1 MKSLVV
7 AFLALVGLG
16 FSGLPSYYLVLL
28 GAIFFWIAQT
38 TSWNLLSGYAGYFS
52 FGQAAYVGVGAYAT
66 AVLTGRHGVSFFWSV
81 PVAAVLCGLLALG
94 IGAVAFRLGSLRGEI
109 FALLTLAV
117 PFILSAFARINHS
130 VDGGQGTTVPPPTFA
145 DFQELQYLLA
155 LVVAAIAVA
164 VAYVVQHGRA
174 GSALTAIRDDEDVA
188 EVLGVPTFR
197 YKMVAIAAGGVL
209 GGIGGSVYALQIGF
223 VTVESV
229 FGLTIPLF
237 VIVMGVLGGRSHWLG
252 PVIGATLIVSLQDR
266 LSAHGLDSW
275 NAVILG
281 GILALLVVAAPAGL
295 YARLRARPVVAGVAF
310 ALVAGVL
317 AVINVWG
324 ETLDWIVCGM
334 LAAALAAIAFR
345 TKRSSG
351 EKSGWRVGGK
361 APAAAPSPA
370 AASASTLPA
379 APSLSGAPASAAVAS
394 AASTSAESADRE
406 VLLVEEAESASG
418 GAFGNSVRAGV
429 EGAES
434 ARGGA
439 SGDRVRA
446 RVEGAGSARGGASGD
461 SVRARVEGAGSAA
474 GGALGGGA
482 RTAVEGAVSAGGGVS
497 GDSVRPGV
505 EGRASTG
512 GGVSGDRE
520 RAEEARS
527 AGGGASGDGGE
538 AGGGTALVEIRRLAK
553 HFGGV
558 HALDEVTLDVRGG
571 ELVGLVGPNG
581 SGKTTLVDLLSG
593 RQRPTRGTIRVG
605 GVDLGRLA
613 PHEIAH
619 VGMARTYQIPKPF
632 GSMTVRDNVATA
644 IMFGRRPVSLREAR
658 PLAEE
663 HLGTVALEQLA
674 DAYPG
679 NLNLHQRQLLEMAR
693 AIAAGPRVLL
703 LDEALAG
710 LNPAEVDNAVE
721 VVRRIHRS
729 GITIVLV
736 EHLLRVLNQLATR
749 IVVLDRGTVLADG
762 DPRAVMSDPA
772 VIRAY
777 LGRQAHV

>member
-1 MKSLVV
+1 MKSLIV
-7 AFLALVGLG
+7 AFLALAGLG
-16 FSGLPSYYLVLL
+16 LFGGLPSYYLVLL
-28 GAIFFWIAQT
+28 GTVLFWIVQT

-52 FGQAAYVGVGAYAT
+52 FGQAAYVGVGAYST
-66 AVLTGRHGVSFFWSV
+66 AVLAGRHGVSFFWTI

-130 VDGGQGTTVPPPTFA
+130 VDGGQGTTVPPPSFA

-155 LVVAAIAVA
+155 LVVAGIAVA
-164 VAYVVQHGRA
+164 VAYLVRHGRA
-174 GSALTAIRDDEDVA
+174 GSALIAIRDDEDVA

-295 YARLRARPVVAGVAF
+295 YARLRARPVTAGVAF
-310 ALVAGVL
+310 VVVTGVL
-317 AVINVWG
+317 AIINVWG

-334 LAAALAAIAFR
+334 LAAAVAAIALG
-345 TKRSSG
+345 TKRSPG
-351 EKSGWRVGGK
+351 EKSGGQT
-361 APAAAPSPA
+361 APALVEDTESVSGAGPVTAGPVTAAPVAARPA
-370 AASASTLPA
+370 
-379 APSLSGAPASAAVAS
+379 G
-394 AASTSAESADRE
+394 EEDADRGP
-406 VLLVEEAESASG
+406 V
-418 GAFGNSVRAGV
+418 
-429 EGAES
+429 
-434 ARGGA
+434 
-439 SGDRVRA
+439 
-446 RVEGAGSARGGASGD
+446 
-461 SVRARVEGAGSAA
+461 
-474 GGALGGGA
+474 
-482 RTAVEGAVSAGGGVS
+482 
-497 GDSVRPGV
+497 
-505 EGRASTG
+505 
-512 GGVSGDRE
+512 
-520 RAEEARS
+520 
-527 AGGGASGDGGE
+527 
-538 AGGGTALVEIRRLAK
+538 LVEIRELAK

-558 HALDEVTLDVRGG
+558 HALDDITLDVRAG
-571 ELVGLVGPNG
+571 ELIGLVGPNG

-593 RQRPTRGTIRVG
+593 RQRPTRGAIRVG
-605 GVDLGRLA
+605 GTDLGRLA

-619 VGMARTYQIPKPF
+619 VGIARTYQIPKPF

-644 IMFGRRPVSLREAR
+644 IMFGRRPGSLREAR
-658 PLAEE
+658 PLAER
-663 HLGTVALEQLA
+663 HLATVALGHLA
-674 DAYPG
+674 DAHPG
-679 NLNLHQRQLLEMAR
+679 HLNLHQRQLLEMAR

-721 VVRRIHRS
+721 VVRRIHAG
-729 GITIVLV
+729 GITIVIV

-749 IVVLDRGTVLADG
+749 LVVLDRGTVLADG
-762 DPRAVMSDPA
+762 APAAVMSDPA

>member
-1 MKSLVV
+1 MKSLTV
-7 AFLALVGLG
+7 AFLALAGLG
-16 FSGLPSYYLVLL
+16 LFGGLPSYYLVLL
-28 GAIFFWIAQT
+28 GTVFFWIVQT

-52 FGQAAYVGVGAYAT
+52 FGQAAYVGVGAYST
-66 AVLTGRHGVSFFWSV
+66 AVLAGRHGVSFFWTI

-130 VDGGQGTTVPPPTFA
+130 VDGGQGTTVPPPSFA
-145 DFQELQYLLA
+145 DFQDLQYLLA
-155 LVVAAIAVA
+155 LVVAGIAVA
-164 VAYVVQHGRA
+164 VAYVVRHGRA
-174 GSALTAIRDDEDVA
+174 GSALIAIRDDEDVA

-295 YARLRARPVVAGVAF
+295 YARLRARPVAATVAF
-310 ALVAGVL
+310 VVVTGVL
-317 AVINVWG
+317 AIINVWG

-334 LAAALAAIAFR
+334 LAAAVAAIAFR

-351 EKSGWRVGGK
+351 EKSGGQT
-361 APAAAPSPA
+361 APALVEAPESV
-370 AASASTLPA
+370 
-379 APSLSGAPASAAVAS
+379 SGPAPASAGPA
-394 AASTSAESADRE
+394 
-406 VLLVEEAESASG
+406 
-418 GAFGNSVRAGV
+418 
-429 EGAES
+429 
-434 ARGGA
+434 
-439 SGDRVRA
+439 
-446 RVEGAGSARGGASGD
+446 GAGP
-461 SVRARVEGAGSAA
+461 
-474 GGALGGGA
+474 
-482 RTAVEGAVSAGGGVS
+482 VSAGPVS
-497 GDSVRPGV
+497 TGPAVAGPVSA
-505 EGRASTG
+505 GRAG
-512 GGVSGDRE
+512 EEDADR
-520 RAEEARS
+520 
-527 AGGGASGDGGE
+527 GPV
-538 AGGGTALVEIRRLAK
+538 LVEIRELAK

-558 HALDEVTLDVRGG
+558 HALDDVTLDVRAG
-571 ELVGLVGPNG
+571 ELIGLVGPNG

-593 RQRPTRGTIRVG
+593 RQRPTRGAIRVG
-605 GVDLGRLA
+605 GTDLGRLA

-619 VGMARTYQIPKPF
+619 VGIARTYQIPKPF

-658 PLAEE
+658 PLAEQ
-663 HLGTVALEQLA
+663 HLATVALGHLA
-674 DAYPG
+674 DAHPG
-679 NLNLHQRQLLEMAR
+679 HLNLHQRQLLEMAR

-721 VVRRIHRS
+721 VVRRIHAG
-729 GITIVLV
+729 GITIVIV

-749 IVVLDRGTVLADG
+749 LVVLDRGTVLADG
-762 DPRAVMSDPA
+762 APAAVMSDPA